1 MQILD
6 KVIKHYSLNGNVIK
20 AEPHGNGH
28 INSTYLLETDKGE
41 KYILQKINNGIFPNV
56 SGLMGN
62 VVAVTEYARKVI
74 EKRGGDPDRESITV
88 VYDREG
94 KSYVEVDGGFY
105 RIIKYIDGVVY
116 QVVASPEDF
125 YQSAVAFG
133 NFAKL
138 LANFDAKGLVEVIPN
153 FHNTVSRFKDFKKAI
168 ADNKA
173 GRLDSVKEEVQFY
186 LDREEYCSKIV
197 ELLDSGEMP
206 VRVTHNDTK
215 LNNVIFDKDTN
226 KYLAVL
232 DLDTIMPGSLC
243 YDFGDSIRFG
253 CNPCEEDERDLSK
266 VIFDMNLFEQ
276 YVKGYLSSMGDDI
289 TQVEKDHLAFS
300 AILMTYEC
308 GMRFLGDHLNGD
320 TYFKTHRE
328 NQNLD
333 RTRTHIKLISD
344 MEARFK
350 EMMEIV
356 EKY

>member
-1 MQILD
+1 MEIFN
-6 KVIKHYSLNGNVIK
+6 KVLENYSLNGKVINV
-20 AEPHGNGH
+20 EPHGNGH
-28 INSTYLLETDKGE
+28 INTTYLLETDKGE

-62 VVAVTEYARKVI
+62 IVAVTEYSRKVI
-74 EKRGGDPDRESITV
+74 SERGGDPDRESITV
-88 VYDREG
+88 VFDKKG
-94 KSYVEVDGGFY
+94 NSYVEVDGGYY

-138 LANFDAKGLVEVIPN
+138 LANFDATGLVEVIPN

-197 ELLDSGEMP
+197 DLLNSGEMP

-266 VIFDMNLFEQ
+266 VVFDMNLFEQ
-276 YVKGYLSSMGDDI
+276 YVKGYLSSIGEGI

-320 TYFKTHRE
+320 VYFRTHRE

-350 EMMEIV
+350 EMMDV
-356 EKY
+356 VDKY